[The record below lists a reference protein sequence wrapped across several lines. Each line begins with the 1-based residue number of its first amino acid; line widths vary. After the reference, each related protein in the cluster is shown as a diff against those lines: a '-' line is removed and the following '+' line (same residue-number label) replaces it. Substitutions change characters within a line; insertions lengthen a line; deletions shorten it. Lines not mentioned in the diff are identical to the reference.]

1 MRGRVAA
8 PVSGA
13 MELFPAID
21 LHDGAAVRLVQGDFA
36 RVRDYGDPL
45 ALARLYVTG
54 GAPWIHVV
62 DLDAAR
68 TGEPVNRDVVL
79 AIADAVDVR
88 VQAGGG
94 VRGSADAAALLD
106 HGVERVVLGT
116 AALETPELVE
126 SLAARYPGRVAVGL
140 DHRGAGAELAVRGWE
155 RPSGTT
161 LGAALDRLAS
171 VDLGAVVVT
180 AIDRDG
186 MLGGPDLVGLRG
198 ALDLTVHDVVAS
210 GGVRSPADLVAL
222 AALASS
228 GPGARGLAGAIVG
241 TALVE
246 HAMTIEEAIAACVP
260 SV

>member
-1 MRGRVAA
+1 
-8 PVSGA
+8 
-13 MELFPAID
+13 MELFPAVD
-21 LHDGAAVRLVQGDFA
+21 LHQGAAVRLVQGDFG
-36 RVRDYGDPL
+36 RVRAYGDPV
-45 ALARLYVTG
+45 ALARSYARA

-68 TGEPVNRDVVL
+68 TGEAVNRDVVRQ
-79 AIADAVDVR
+79 IAAAVDVQ

-94 VRGSADAAALLD
+94 VRTGVDAKALLD

-116 AALETPELVE
+116 AALETPEVVE
-126 SLAARYPGRVAVGL
+126 ALAARYPGRVAVGL
-140 DHRGAGAELAVRGWE
+140 DHRGAGEELAVRGWE

-161 LGAALDRLAS
+161 LHAALDRLAG

-186 MLGGPDLVGLRG
+186 MLGGPDLVGLRHV
-198 ALDLTVHDVVAS
+198 LQWTDHPVLAS

-222 AALASS
+222 AALEVVERA
-228 GPGARGLAGAIVG
+228 ARRSLAGAIVG

-246 HAMTIEEAIAACVP
+246 GAMTVEEAIAACVL
-260 SV
+260 SG

>member
-1 MRGRVAA
+1 
-8 PVSGA
+8 

-21 LHDGAAVRLVQGDFA
+21 LHDRGAVRLVQGDFG
-36 RVRDYGDPL
+36 RVRGYGDPV
-45 ALARLYVTG
+45 ALARSYVAG
-54 GAPWIHVV
+54 GARWIHVV

-79 AIADAVDVR
+79 QIAAAVDVL

-94 VRGSADAAALLD
+94 VRGNADAAALLD
-106 HGVERVVLGT
+106 HGVQRVVVGT

-126 SLAARYPGRVAVGL
+126 TLAERYPGRVAVGL
-140 DHRGAGAELAVRGWE
+140 DHRGAPAELAVRGWE

-161 LGAALDRLAS
+161 LRAALDRLAK
-171 VDLGAVVVT
+171 VALGAVVVT

-186 MLGGPDLVGLRG
+186 MLGGPDLVGLRT
-198 ALDLTVHDVVAS
+198 ALDLTAHPVVAS
-210 GGVRSPADLVAL
+210 GGVRSPADLS
-222 AALASS
+222 ALASLES
-228 GPGARGLAGAIVG
+228 PGPGHRHLAGAIVG

-246 HAMTIEEAIAACVP
+246 GAMTVEEAIAACVP

>member
-1 MRGRVAA
+1 M
-8 PVSGA
+8 SGT
-13 MELFPAID
+13 MELFPAVD
-21 LHDGAAVRLVQGDFA
+21 LHDRGAVRLVQGDFG
-36 RVRDYGDPL
+36 RVRGYGDPV
-45 ALARLYVTG
+45 ALARSYVEG
-54 GAPWIHVV
+54 GARWIHVV

-79 AIADAVDVR
+79 QIAAAVDVL

-94 VRGSADAAALLD
+94 VRGTADAAALLD
-106 HGVERVVLGT
+106 HGVQRVVVGT

-126 SLAARYPGRVAVGL
+126 SLAERYPGRVAVGL

-161 LGAALDRLAS
+161 LRAALDRLAK

-186 MLGGPDLVGLRG
+186 MLGGPDLVGLRA
-198 ALDLTVHDVVAS
+198 ALDLTAHPVVAS
-210 GGVRSPADLVAL
+210 GGVRSPADLSAL
-222 AALASS
+222 AALESP
-228 GPGARGLAGAIVG
+228 GPGNRHLAGAIVG

-246 HAMTIEEAIAACVP
+246 GAMTVEEAIAACVP